1 MFSHFLLLLNVT
13 FLYLF
18 TLFCTILLLCIIPG
32 GSDGKESACQVQF
45 LGWEGFLEKGIAIQS
60 SVLAWRIPWTE
71 EPGGLQSIVLQSQ
84 T

>member
-18 TLFCTILLLCIIPG
+18 TLFCTILLLYIFPG

-71 EPGGLQSIVLQSQ
+71 EPGGLQF
-84 T
+84 TGPHD